1 MAFNNAGEQRSAQAQ
16 HQRSSS
22 PTSSSSHER
31 PISPSSQ
38 SFYVQAL
45 YAYSGVDTSSLSFR
59 QGDIIEVL
67 STLASG
73 WWDGVI
79 CDQKIRG
86 WFPSNYVQRISEEEA
101 AWAREQMMGWWEG
114 DDAGRRGSIMSAR
127 GGEGKDDFTGGVDF
141 MSAEDLTSFSNGGDI
156 FSEIAAA
163 AQADSSFA
171 SSATATSS
179 ANRNSLY
186 AAPSS
191 SARRSMEPDADEEDY
206 WVPKV
211 SNSGQLFYF
220 NTRTGETSRDM
231 PIDGQGDGVRI
242 DPREFAQDDEDLTL
256 KRRSVI
262 GGKQSSILD
271 WTKKMTTDG
280 TGVYYENLRTGERS
294 WDPPVGRGGASSSP
308 VRGRNS
314 VSEASLLSAWT
325 ERPSA
330 GGDDTASMGKADTLR
345 RMSVYSDDSAL
356 DVDFGRE
363 SAARREG
370 KGKEVARKD
379 ENESPR
385 DKRKAKHKTRKGSST
400 AQLLDPLPPPLVSEL
415 EVLVTVALQ
424 ELINAAG
431 IGGMVRRSGS
441 HSNPVEERERLAVLG
456 DGVVNAIRT
465 LLHASGVLEQP
476 LASSTFAS
484 HSPINE
490 IVGAFSR
497 APAVPPTIQAELRPY
512 TRRVTSTLSKLV
524 LSVRAVWGILETAA
538 GDQVLD
544 EDDGL
549 GDAEDQARR
558 EQAREQILAE
568 WARMRETRFE
578 TEAKLRSE
586 VLAGARD
593 VQSNVLAFLN
603 EFERLVGDET
613 AANGEPV
620 LPRALLRAPKALQG
634 SLRTNAA
641 ALLLPG
647 GGFGGNWRGNGFV
660 TLPTPNS
667 TPNLPSSIPDAPPL
681 SYAYPSQS
689 ISPEVA
695 VALLQS
701 SKTLLAEAEALRDVV
716 NSITITTTPTDE
728 DEATTPGLAQKLIRL
743 GDSNLSPTQL
753 LDQAAQLQRQL
764 ATFLTKV
771 EDIDVA
777 SGVDFEL
784 PTESQSRP
792 SSRRDVVSTSGS
804 ISSITNTTQS
814 SDQESILDP
823 AAASEYRASV
833 LEARP
838 LLAELEV
845 RKQALYD
852 VAPRLL
858 AALQELYMA
867 SSQVSASP
875 IGGPQPLSTSPLAFF
890 SAPSLAE
897 AAPDV
902 VFEILSDLN
911 TGVTSLCTTVTSLGA
926 IAEVQSSA
934 PSNLRRPNLAFR
946 NSLFDTQTAST
957 RSSVV
962 PDTMAASF
970 SSSRVSLSRE
980 DDPAEASS
988 HSRESVDSDF
998 FFSGSTVPS
1007 VRTKT
1012 SSKQLFSP
1020 TTPGWEKRRG
1030 SVATNNTSVSSQ
1042 VDVQSTNSIN
1052 RMSPSKSVSNT
1063 KLAKLLGTDPHD
1075 TSPSPSRK
1083 STNSEPT
1090 PPWLGPDYGPDEVSF
1105 NMEGQVKG
1113 GTLRALVIA
1122 AASHEGRVD
1131 SNYLSAFLMTYRTFC
1146 TSHDLLD
1153 LLIERFLIEA
1163 PEGLTVEEM
1172 KEWETRK
1179 LRPIRARVANVLK
1192 SWVRE
1197 YMDHDQLDPELLRR
1211 IADFASNTMRDPV
1224 QSPQII
1230 KVVEERLSGVAPRQ
1244 VGNLAPGPLP
1254 PSFVPRNFRKL
1265 KFMDIDPL
1273 ELARQLTIMDG
1284 RLFARITPQECLGKA
1299 WPKQYGSEAPNI
1311 SAMIDMSNA
1320 VTRWVTE
1327 TILQQDDLKK
1337 RANIV
1342 KQFIL
1347 VAERCLA
1354 LNNYSTLIH
1363 IIAGLNS
1370 TPIHRLRR
1378 TWETVNQKSM
1388 ISLGMLNNIM
1398 RPDKNYKEYRDQL
1411 RKVAPPCVP
1420 FLGVYL
1426 TDWTF
1431 IGDGNPDML
1440 REKPHQINFN
1450 KRQKASELILMIKLH
1465 QATTYNLA
1473 AVPVLAKFID
1483 ESLFPPNSNPATDDQ
1498 RLYEMSLMREPR
1510 ERDDEKIARLLS
1522 ESGFL

>member
-22 PTSSSSHER
+22 PTSSSSYER

-114 DDAGRRGSIMSAR
+114 DEGGRRGSIMSTR
-127 GGEGKDDFTGGVDF
+127 GGDGKDDFTGGVVGDYAALTSGGDVDVGGLEDF

-171 SSATATSS
+171 SSATTTH
-179 ANRNSLY
+179 RDSLY
-186 AAPSS
+186 GAPSS
-191 SARRSMEPDADEEDY
+191 SSRRSMDPDADEEDY

-242 DPREFAQDDEDLTL
+242 DPREFAQDDEDLTV
-256 KRRSVI
+256 KRRSVV
-262 GGKQSSILD
+262 GGKQSSSLE
-271 WTKKMTTDG
+271 WTKKMTPEG
-280 TGVYYENLRTGERS
+280 TGVFYENLRTGERS
-294 WDPPVGRGGASSSP
+294 WDPPVARGGVSSSP
-308 VRGRNS
+308 APGRNS

-330 GGDDTASMGKADTLR
+330 GADDTASMGKADTLR

-363 SAARREG
+363 SSARREA
-370 KGKEVARKD
+370 KGKEVASTG

-385 DKRKAKHKTRKGSST
+385 DKRKTKQKTRKGSST
-400 AQLLDPLPPPLVSEL
+400 AQLLDPIPPPLVSEL
-415 EVLVTVALQ
+415 EILVTVALQ

-465 LLHASGVLEQP
+465 LLHASGVLEQS
-476 LASSTFAS
+476 LTSSAFTS
-484 HSPINE
+484 YSPINE
-490 IVGAFSR
+490 IVGAFPR
-497 APAVPPTIQAELRPY
+497 APALPPPIQAELRPF

-524 LSVRAVWGILETAA
+524 LSVRAVWGILETAPT
-538 GDQVLD
+538 DQVLD
-544 EDDGL
+544 EEDGL
-549 GDAEDQARR
+549 GDAEDLARR

-593 VQSNVLAFLN
+593 VQSNVVAFLN
-603 EFERLVGDET
+603 EFERLVGDEM
-613 AANGEPV
+613 AANGGATV
-620 LPRALLRAPKALQG
+620 PRPLLRAPKALQG

-667 TPNLPSSIPDAPPL
+667 TPNLPSSIPDAPSL

-695 VALLQS
+695 VALQQS
-701 SKTLLAEAEALRDVV
+701 SKFLLVEAEALRDVI
-716 NSITITTTPTDE
+716 NSITTTVTPSDG
-728 DEATTPGLAQKLIRL
+728 DGAATPGLAAQKVIRL

-764 ATFLTKV
+764 AAFLTKV

-784 PTESQSRP
+784 STESQSRP
-792 SSRRDVVSTSGS
+792 SSRRDFVSTSGS

-814 SDQESILDP
+814 SDQESIVDP
-823 AAASEYRASV
+823 VAASEYRASV
-833 LEARP
+833 QEARP

-867 SSQVSASP
+867 SSQVSP
-875 IGGPQPLSTSPLAFF
+875 PPVGGPQPLSTSPLAFF
-890 SAPSLAE
+890 SPPSRTE
-897 AAPDV
+897 ADPDTV
-902 VFEILSDLN
+902 LEIISDLN
-911 TGVTSLCTTVTSLGA
+911 TGVTTLCTTITSLGA
-926 IAEVQSSA
+926 LAEVQSSA

-946 NSLFDTQTAST
+946 TSLFDTQSAST
-957 RSSVV
+957 RSSIV
-962 PDTMAASF
+962 PDSKAASTHSF
-970 SSSRVSLSRE
+970 SSSRISLSRE
-980 DDPAEASS
+980 DDAAEASS

-1020 TTPGWEKRRG
+1020 TTAGWEKRRG

-1042 VDVQSTNSIN
+1042 VDVQSANSRN
-1052 RMSPSKSVSNT
+1052 R
-1063 KLAKLLGTDPHD
+1063 
-1075 TSPSPSRK
+1075 
-1083 STNSEPT
+1083 SE
-1090 PPWLGPDYGPDEVSF
+1090 
-1105 NMEGQVKG
+1105 
-1113 GTLRALVIA
+1113 
-1122 AASHEGRVD
+1122 
-1131 SNYLSAFLMTYRTFC
+1131 
-1146 TSHDLLD
+1146 
-1153 LLIERFLIEA
+1153 
-1163 PEGLTVEEM
+1163 
-1172 KEWETRK
+1172 
-1179 LRPIRARVANVLK
+1179 
-1192 SWVRE
+1192 
-1197 YMDHDQLDPELLRR
+1197 
-1211 IADFASNTMRDPV
+1211 
-1224 QSPQII
+1224 
-1230 KVVEERLSGVAPRQ
+1230 
-1244 VGNLAPGPLP
+1244 
-1254 PSFVPRNFRKL
+1254 
-1265 KFMDIDPL
+1265 
-1273 ELARQLTIMDG
+1273 
-1284 RLFARITPQECLGKA
+1284 
-1299 WPKQYGSEAPNI
+1299 
-1311 SAMIDMSNA
+1311 
-1320 VTRWVTE
+1320 
-1327 TILQQDDLKK
+1327 
-1337 RANIV
+1337 
-1342 KQFIL
+1342 
-1347 VAERCLA
+1347 
-1354 LNNYSTLIH
+1354 
-1363 IIAGLNS
+1363 
-1370 TPIHRLRR
+1370 
-1378 TWETVNQKSM
+1378 
-1388 ISLGMLNNIM
+1388 
-1398 RPDKNYKEYRDQL
+1398 
-1411 RKVAPPCVP
+1411 
-1420 FLGVYL
+1420 
-1426 TDWTF
+1426 
-1431 IGDGNPDML
+1431 
-1440 REKPHQINFN
+1440 
-1450 KRQKASELILMIKLH
+1450 
-1465 QATTYNLA
+1465 
-1473 AVPVLAKFID
+1473 
-1483 ESLFPPNSNPATDDQ
+1483 
-1498 RLYEMSLMREPR
+1498 
-1510 ERDDEKIARLLS
+1510 
-1522 ESGFL
+1522 

>member
-1 MAFNNAGEQRSAQAQ
+1 MAFNNAGEQRSAQAH

-22 PTSSSSHER
+22 PTSSSSQER

-114 DDAGRRGSIMSAR
+114 DEAGGKRGSILSTR
-127 GGEGKDDFTGGVDF
+127 GGEARDEFTGGVVGDYSALSRGGDIDVGGLEDF

-171 SSATATSS
+171 SSATAT
-179 ANRNSLY
+179 AGRNSLY
-186 AAPSS
+186 AAPSTS
-191 SARRSMEPDADEEDY
+191 SRRSMDPDADEEDY

-256 KRRSVI
+256 KRRSVM
-262 GGKQSSILD
+262 GGKQSSTLD
-271 WTKKMTTDG
+271 WIKKMTADG
-280 TGVYYENLRTGERS
+280 TGVFYENLRTGERS
-294 WDPPVGRGGASSSP
+294 WDPPAGRGGASSSP
-308 VRGRNS
+308 IRGRNS

-330 GGDDTASMGKADTLR
+330 AGDDTASMGKTDTLR
-345 RMSVYSDDSAL
+345 RISVYSDDSAL
-356 DVDFGRE
+356 DVDFGRD
-363 SAARREG
+363 SVARREG
-370 KGKEVARKD
+370 KGKEVARTD
-379 ENESPR
+379 ENDSPH
-385 DKRKAKHKTRKGSST
+385 DKRKTKHKTRKGSST

-456 DGVVNAIRT
+456 DGVVNAVRT

-476 LASSTFAS
+476 LSSSAFAS

-497 APAVPPTIQAELRPY
+497 NPALSPAIQAELRPF

-538 GDQVLD
+538 ADQVLD

-549 GDAEDQARR
+549 GDAEDLARR
-558 EQAREQILAE
+558 DQAREQILAE
-568 WARMRETRFE
+568 WTRMRETRFE

-603 EFERLVGDET
+603 EFERLVGDEM
-613 AANGEPV
+613 AATGGPT

-667 TPNLPSSIPDAPPL
+667 TPNFPSSTPDGAPL

-695 VALLQS
+695 VALQQS
-701 SKTLLAEAEALRDVV
+701 SKSLLVEAGALRDVV
-716 NSITITTTPTDE
+716 NSISTSSPNNGDNN
-728 DEATTPGLAQKLIRL
+728 ALAQKVIRL
-743 GDSNLSPTQL
+743 SDPNLSPTQL

-804 ISSITNTTQS
+804 ISSITNNTQS

-823 AAASEYRASV
+823 AAASAYRASV
-833 LEARP
+833 QEARP

-858 AALQELYMA
+858 AALQGLYMA
-867 SSQVSASP
+867 SSQALASP
-875 IGGPQPLSTSPLAFF
+875 TGGPQPLSTSPLAFF
-890 SAPSLAE
+890 STLSHAE
-897 AAPDV
+897 VGPDTV
-902 VFEILSDLN
+902 LEILSDLE
-911 TGVTSLCTTVTSLGA
+911 TGVTTLCTTITSLGA

-946 NSLFDTQTAST
+946 NSLFDTKTTST

-962 PDTMAASF
+962 PDGMTASTHSF
-970 SSSRVSLSRE
+970 SSSRVSLNRE
-980 DDPAEASS
+980 DDPAGASS

-1020 TTPGWEKRRG
+1020 TTPGWEQRRG

-1042 VDVQSTNSIN
+1042 VDVQSSTTTNRSECSHLVICSDSLLILLTYLAV
-1052 RMSPSKSVSNT
+1052 SPSKSMSNT

-1083 STNSEPT
+1083 STNSEST
-1090 PPWLGPDYGPDEVSF
+1090 PSWLGPDYGPDEVSF

-1122 AASHEGRVD
+1122 AASHEGR
-1131 SNYLSAFLMTYRTFC
+1131 
-1146 TSHDLLD
+1146 
-1153 LLIERFLIEA
+1153 
-1163 PEGLTVEEM
+1163 G
-1172 KEWETRK
+1172 
-1179 LRPIRARVANVLK
+1179 
-1192 SWVRE
+1192 
-1197 YMDHDQLDPELLRR
+1197 
-1211 IADFASNTMRDPV
+1211 
-1224 QSPQII
+1224 
-1230 KVVEERLSGVAPRQ
+1230 
-1244 VGNLAPGPLP
+1244 
-1254 PSFVPRNFRKL
+1254 PSF
-1265 KFMDIDPL
+1265 
-1273 ELARQLTIMDG
+1273 A
-1284 RLFARITPQECLGKA
+1284 
-1299 WPKQYGSEAPNI
+1299 
-1311 SAMIDMSNA
+1311 
-1320 VTRWVTE
+1320 
-1327 TILQQDDLKK
+1327 
-1337 RANIV
+1337 
-1342 KQFIL
+1342 
-1347 VAERCLA
+1347 
-1354 LNNYSTLIH
+1354 
-1363 IIAGLNS
+1363 
-1370 TPIHRLRR
+1370 
-1378 TWETVNQKSM
+1378 
-1388 ISLGMLNNIM
+1388 
-1398 RPDKNYKEYRDQL
+1398 
-1411 RKVAPPCVP
+1411 
-1420 FLGVYL
+1420 
-1426 TDWTF
+1426 
-1431 IGDGNPDML
+1431 
-1440 REKPHQINFN
+1440 
-1450 KRQKASELILMIKLH
+1450 
-1465 QATTYNLA
+1465 
-1473 AVPVLAKFID
+1473 
-1483 ESLFPPNSNPATDDQ
+1483 
-1498 RLYEMSLMREPR
+1498 
-1510 ERDDEKIARLLS
+1510 
-1522 ESGFL
+1522 